1 MQKQSLDLLT
11 SVRGFAALW
20 VVFYHIG
27 SRLDE
32 HLPSSVISFISLGY
46 LAVDLFFILSG
57 FVMAL
62 SYQHAFLSKKVRF
75 GDFIVKRIARIYPLH
90 LFVLLLY
97 LIIPFAFYIT
107 DREVDVVRFSADSFV
122 ANFFLINS
130 WGVVSTLTWNIPSWS
145 ISVEF
150 LSYCLFPLMLLLV
163 KPLNGFVSL
172 LAGVLFTSALLAFY
186 FHAMDFTSIGDGLP
200 FSGVTRCALEFFIGI
215 LIWNIYNRLMLISS
229 ERGLICSYLAASF
242 VLVVLC
248 SYYLG
253 VPDFIV
259 IALASAIVVL
269 FCALFEVSYKIK
281 VPRPLRWL
289 GEISFSVYMLHYL
302 LRDVM
307 KLFLPEGQTPLIW
320 IVLYFVLLML
330 LSHLCFQ
337 YVEKKSQKFLISKL
351 IKRAEKTS

>member
-20 VVFYHIG
+20 VVFYHIVG
-27 SRLDE
+27 RLDE
-32 HLPSSVISFISLGY
+32 HLHASLISFISIGY

-62 SYQHAFLSKKVRF
+62 SYQQAFLSKKVKYR
-75 GDFIVKRIARIYPLH
+75 DFIVKRIARIYPLH

-97 LIIPFAFYIT
+97 LIIPFAFYVT
-107 DREVDVVRFSADSFV
+107 GREVDLVRFSADSFI
-122 ANFFLINS
+122 ANLFLINS
-130 WGVVSTLTWNIPSWS
+130 WGVASTLTWNIPSWS

-163 KPLNGFVSL
+163 KSLNGFFSL
-172 LAGVLFTSALLAFY
+172 LVGVLFSCALLAFY
-186 FHAMDFTSIGDGLP
+186 FYAMDFTSIGDGLP

-215 LIWNIYNRLMLISS
+215 LIWNIYHRLMLISS
-229 ERGLICSYLAASF
+229 ERGLICAYLAALF
-242 VLVVLC
+242 ALVVVC
-248 SYYLG
+248 SYYFR

-269 FCALFEVSYKIK
+269 FCAFFDVSYNIK

-289 GEISFSVYMLHYL
+289 GDISFSVYMLHYL

-320 IVLYFVLLML
+320 IVLYFILLMV

-337 YVEKKSQKFLISKL
+337 YVEKKSQKFLINKL

>member
-20 VVFYHIG
+20 VVFYHIVG
-27 SRLDE
+27 RLDE
-32 HLPSSVISFISLGY
+32 HLHASLISFISVGY

-62 SYQHAFLSKKVRF
+62 SYQQAFLSKKVRF
-75 GDFIVKRIARIYPLH
+75 RDFIVKRIARIYPLH

-97 LIIPFAFYIT
+97 LIIPFAFYVT
-107 DREVDVVRFSADSFV
+107 GREVDLVRFSVDSFI
-122 ANFFLINS
+122 ANIFLINS

-150 LSYCLFPLMLLLV
+150 LSYCLFPLMLMLV
-163 KPLNGFVSL
+163 KPLNGFFRL
-172 LAGVLFTSALLAFY
+172 ILGVLFGCSLLAFY
-186 FHAMDFTSIGDGLP
+186 FHATDFTSIGDGLP
-200 FSGVTRCALEFFIGI
+200 FSGVIRCALEFFIGI
-215 LIWNIYNRLMLISS
+215 LIWNIYNKLMLVSS
-229 ERGLICSYLAASF
+229 ERGLICSNLAALF
-242 VLVVLC
+242 VFLVLC
-248 SYYLG
+248 SYSFRI
-253 VPDFIV
+253 PDFVV

-269 FCALFEVSYKIK
+269 FCALFEVSYNIK

-289 GEISFSVYMLHYL
+289 GDISFSVYMLHYL

-320 IVLYFVLLML
+320 IVLYFALLL
-330 LSHLCFQ
+330 LSSHLCFQ
-337 YVEKKSQKFLISKL
+337 YVEKRSQKFLINILMK
-351 IKRAEKTS
+351 KAEKVS